1 MELNWILITIILSTK
16 VVIMELNQEKE
27 NKNQSEF
34 LVKLLKS
41 VQNSF

>member
-1 MELNWILITIILSTK
+1 MELNSILITIILSTE
-16 VVIMELNQEKE
+16 VVITELNQEKD

>member
-1 MELNWILITIILSTK
+1 MELNWILITIILSTE
-16 VVIMELNQEKE
+16 VVITELNQEKD

>member
-1 MELNWILITIILSTK
+1 MELNWILITIILSTE
-16 VVIMELNQEKE
+16 VVITELNQEKD
-27 NKNQSEF
+27 KNQSEF

>member
-1 MELNWILITIILSTK
+1 MELNWILITIILSTE
-16 VVIMELNQEKE
+16 VVITEINQEKD

>member
-1 MELNWILITIILSTK
+1 MELNLILITIILSTE
-16 VVIMELNQEKE
+16 VVITELNQEKD